1 MELMNLPILPTISTT
16 CIVLSAILVA
26 IGWRKIWKRNIEG
39 HKRIMLTAAVAALLF
54 FIIYASR
61 TVFIGNTAFGGPD
74 SIKIYYTIFLVF
86 HINLATIGGILGLVQ
101 IITAFKDKFNI
112 HRKVGPIA
120 SIIWFFTAIT
130 GVAVYVLLYVLY
142 PGGETTSLIKATL
155 GL

>member
-1 MELMNLPILPTISTT
+1 MNVLILPTLSTS
-16 CIVLSAILVA
+16 CIVISAILVA
-26 IGWRKIWKRNIEG
+26 IGWRLIWKKQIDK
-39 HKRIMLTAAVAALLF
+39 HKKVMLWAAVFAATF

-61 TVFIGNTAFGGPD
+61 TIFIGNTAFGGPD

-86 HINLATIGGILGLVQ
+86 HINLATIGGVLGLIQ
-101 IITAFKDKFNI
+101 IFTAFKDKFNI

-130 GVAVYVLLYVLY
+130 GVAVYLLLYILY

>member
-1 MELMNLPILPTISTT
+1 MELLHLPILPTISTT